1 MAALEA
7 FKAKPDNYDLVITDM
22 TMPKMTGAQLTAEL
36 QEIRPDIPV
45 ILCTG
50 FSETIDEENIEIM
63 GISAYIEKPILRNK
77 MAEAI
82 RRVLDEMRIRQAG

>member
-36 QEIRPDIPV
+36 REIRPDIPV

-82 RRVLDEMRIRQAG
+82 RRVFDEMKEE

>member
-36 QEIRPDIPV
+36 REIRPDIPV

-77 MAEAI
+77 MAEVI
-82 RRVLDEMRIRQAG
+82 QRVLDERKEE